1 MSFSGL
7 EVFGSFVGLAL
18 LFSMVLAVIGAFM
31 AQGAQD
37 IVAEKKY
44 VVRFENGSYAL
55 LKNKRRPRYI
65 GLEK

>member
-1 MSFSGL
+1 M
-7 EVFGSFVGLAL
+7 GLAL